1 MLKIRRGFYLGFLD
15 VSIIR
20 VASDPHCIGQIMD
33 VYPLIGGTYDLLIQE
48 WLKPPNTYHYTF
60 PSIDISDDL
69 RRKFEFWKFNGSKNM
84 TKKHTQTSGVLSACK
99 NPIWPLNTK
108 NIALNQ
114 ECHKCNYR

>member
-1 MLKIRRGFYLGFLD
+1 MYQLFGSLQTR
-15 VSIIR
+15 
-20 VASDPHCIGQIMD
+20 IGQIMD

-69 RRKFEFWKFNGSKNM
+69 RRKFEFWKFNGSENM
-84 TKKHTQTSGVLSACK
+84 TKKHTQTSGGLTAFK

-108 NIALNQ
+108 TIALNQ
-114 ECHKCNYR
+114 KCHKSNYP